1 MADDTLKVI
10 ESGIIALAKRAAES
24 GGPARARAA
33 ILKIARARAD
43 SPEILAA
50 CSRALLACGDSM
62 SGEFLGWRADALKKG
77 AIVHRH
83 HALQG
88 QGHPQRNFEKSQAER
103 LFEERK
109 LLPALEAGIRE
120 LQLNPSSN
128 GAALL
133 EKIVFCLPPGDVEPA
148 YRRIIAAA
156 PSCPDN
162 WYHLALF
169 RRRAEDYAGMRE
181 AALVFI
187 ERFGSCANPM
197 QLYVAALCADRF
209 AEAFSFG
216 EKILSLPF
224 GDFVYSRL
232 WNPWGD
238 RVSQLDGS
246 FYAQRLA
253 ALDRTKLPSRFRD
266 WGAFMRGVILFA
278 MDESVAALAAFSE
291 VRVKDAG
298 RYGWMRFPAGWLSLY
313 RLSFSKAEAYFR
325 VASQSPF
332 SRFPAGGRLAEVLFC
347 TGRRRE
353 AIASMKKMRI
363 SSQDTPFHSGFLAWE
378 GELHLFSGNYGK
390 ATELERRAAEGKD
403 DAAHCWLGAALA
415 CSGRLDEALA
425 ELDIAVQLFP
435 TDMEART
442 WRAEVLRRK
451 GDSRRAGADLREV
464 LSIRP
469 QYPWA
474 LVNRAL
480 LSCSDGNMDAACSD
494 LMAAR
499 ATLGL
504 AAGTVSN
511 SEREADALLAAAKG
525 NRRDDL
531 YFNKPMLV
539 RLGTSLRGRGGTVSR
554 KTVS

>member
-10 ESGIIALAKRAAES
+10 ESGIVALAKRAVES
-24 GGPARARAA
+24 GGRARARAA

-50 CSRALLACGDSM
+50 CSRALLLCGDSV

-77 AIVHRH
+77 AIVYRH
-83 HALQG
+83 CAHQSQG
-88 QGHPQRNFEKSQAER
+88 NSHQSFEKSRAECF
-103 LFEERK
+103 FEERK
-109 LLPALEAGIRE
+109 LLPALEAGIKE
-120 LQLNPSSN
+120 LQLNPSSS

-133 EKIVFCLPPGDVEPA
+133 EKIVFCLPPEDVEPT

-169 RRRAEDYAGMRE
+169 RRRAKDYAGMRE
-181 AALVFI
+181 AALVFM
-187 ERFGSCANPM
+187 ERFGSCANPL
-197 QLYVAALCADRF
+197 QLYVVALCADRF
-209 AEAFSFG
+209 TEAFSFG

-238 RVSQLDGS
+238 RVSQLDRS
-246 FYAQRLA
+246 FYAGRLS
-253 ALDRTKLPSRFRD
+253 ALERTKLPSRFRD
-266 WGAFMRGVILFA
+266 WGAFIRGVILFS
-278 MDESVAALAAFSE
+278 MDESDAALAAFSK
-291 VRVKDAG
+291 VRVKDAV

-313 RLSFSKAEAYFR
+313 QLSFAKAEAYFR
-325 VASQSPF
+325 VASRSHF

-347 TGRRRE
+347 TDRRRE
-353 AIASMKKMRI
+353 AIASMKEMRI
-363 SSQDTPFHSGFLAWE
+363 RSEATPFHSGFLAWE
-378 GELHLFSGNYGK
+378 GELHLFSGNYRN
-390 ATELERRAAEGKD
+390 AIELERQAVQGHD

-435 TDMEART
+435 MDMEART

-451 GDSRRAGADLREV
+451 GDSRLAWADLREIFA
-464 LSIRP
+464 IRP

-480 LSCSDGNMDAACSD
+480 LSCADGDMDAARSD
-494 LMAAR
+494 LMSAR
-499 ATLGL
+499 VTLGL
-504 AAGTVSN
+504 PAVTVFN
-511 SEREADALLAAAKG
+511 PKREAEVLLSAAKG

-539 RLGTSLRGRGGTVSR
+539 RSGTSLLGRDGRVSR